1 MKKPN
6 VPSHLR
12 LTANPCLS
20 RESTPPSILSDR
32 DLPHTHS
39 TSTHDET
46 IIDQQLQD
54 IKDKPQL
61 F

>member
-32 DLPHTHS
+32 DLPHS
-39 TSTHDET
+39 MSTHDET

-54 IKDKPQL
+54 IKDKQQL